1 MVSGF
6 LVFSHQCLASVLRD
20 ALVSDKLPGQ
30 LEDWGDSVQVLMDEI
45 GKKINQQYEET
56 IFEHNHIRHQSSL

>member
-1 MVSGF
+1 M
-6 LVFSHQCLASVLRD
+6 LRD

-45 GKKINQQYEET
+45 GKKIKINQQYEET